1 MNYTLG
7 GQMQI
12 YMLYFQGIGGPES
25 AVQVL
30 EIVMDLK
37 IKVQAFEVCRKVWG
51 SFRRRPES

>member
-7 GQMQI
+7 GQMQN

-37 IKVQAFEVCRKVWG
+37 IKVQAFEVCRQVWG
-51 SFRRRPES
+51 SFRR